1 LEFAQILLVQL
12 ITPWALNA
20 ASLSPVLI
28 TGQVGQLGDSW
39 VESMR
44 VKHVEDILKIMKN
57 PEQIRNIGI
66 VAHVDHG
73 KTTTSDS
80 LLAAAGIIS
89 QRIAGEALALDFL
102 KVEQQ
107 RGITVKA
114 ANISLYH
121 EYHGKPYVINLVDT
135 PGHVDFSGHVTRS
148 LRMMDG
154 SIVVVDA
161 VEGVMPQT
169 ETVLRQSLEERVRPI
184 LFINKVDRL
193 IKELKYTPEQIQQR
207 FIEIIK
213 EVNHLISM
221 YADSEYR
228 RKWQLDPRSGMVIFG
243 SARDKWGISIPMV
256 QKKGIKFGDIIEAY
270 KRGKEAVEEFATKVA
285 PLHEVLLDAV
295 VKFVPNPKEAQRYR
309 IPKIWR
315 GDLDTEVGK
324 AMLEADPEGPLVYAI
339 SFMRV
344 DPKIRRLVATGRIF
358 SGVLRQGE
366 EVWLINAKRSA
377 KVLQVSI
384 YMGPDREVVDE
395 IPAGN
400 IGAALGLEEARAG
413 ETAIAVE
420 YRDKALPFERLHY
433 VSEPVVT
440 VAVEPKNPKE
450 LPKLIDAL
458 YKLSIE
464 DPTIQVKINQETGEY
479 LLSGMG
485 PLHIEIAIWWLK
497 ETFGLDV
504 KTSPP
509 IVVYRETA
517 RSESQV
523 FEGKSP
529 NKHNKFYISI
539 QPLDEEAMKLIQAGE
554 ISEDQDTYTRAKI
567 LKEKAGW
574 DYDEAKRIWAIDEN
588 VNVFID
594 KTTGIQH
601 LREVKDTIIQAFRLA
616 MKEGPLA
623 REPVR
628 GLKVILHDAV
638 IHEDPAHRGPAQ
650 IYPAVRNAIYAAILT
665 SKPTLL
671 EPIQKLDIRVP
682 QEYVSNVI
690 AVISRKRGKILDMQ
704 EYGVMMRIIAEL
716 PVSESFDLAAELRSA
731 TQGRAF
737 WGTEFS
743 RWAPVPDNMLG
754 DLVRKIRERK
764 GLSPEPPKPEDFITP
779 Y

>member
-1 LEFAQILLVQL
+1 V
-12 ITPWALNA
+12 
-20 ASLSPVLI
+20 
-28 TGQVGQLGDSW
+28 
-39 VESMR
+39 R
-44 VKHVEDILKIMKN
+44 VKHVDEILRIMRN

-73 KTTTSDS
+73 KTTMSDS

-89 QRIAGEALALDFL
+89 QRIAGEALALDYL
-102 KVEQQ
+102 DVEQQ
-107 RGITVKA
+107 RGITVKS

-121 EYHGKPYVINLVDT
+121 EHQGKAYVINLVDT

-148 LRMMDG
+148 LRMIDG
-154 SIVVVDA
+154 AIVVVDA

-193 IKELKYTPEQIQQR
+193 IKELKYTPQQIQQR
-207 FIEIIK
+207 FVEIIK
-213 EVNHLISM
+213 EVNNLISL
-221 YADSEYR
+221 YAEPR
-228 RKWQLDPRSGMVIFG
+228 FRKQWLVDPSNGTVLFG
-243 SARDKWGISIPMV
+243 SARDKWGISIPLA
-256 QKKGIKFGDIIEAY
+256 QKKGIRFSDIVDAY
-270 KRGKEAVEEFATKVA
+270 NKGKEAVEEFATKVA
-285 PLHEVLLDAV
+285 PLHEVVLDAV
-295 VKFVPNPKEAQRYR
+295 VRHIPNPREAQKYR
-309 IPKIWR
+309 IEKIWR
-315 GDLDTEVGK
+315 GDISSEVGQ
-324 AMLEADPEGPLVYAI
+324 AMANVDPNGPLVFAI
-339 SFMRV
+339 AAMRV
-344 DPKIRRLVATGRIF
+344 DPKIKRLVATGRIF
-358 SGVLRQGE
+358 SGTLRQGE
-366 EVWLINAKRSA
+366 EVWLLNAKKQA

-400 IGAALGLEEARAG
+400 IGAALGLEDARSG
-413 ETAIAVE
+413 ETVVAVDLK
-420 YRDKALPFERLHY
+420 DKVAPFEKLHY
-433 VSEPVVT
+433 ISEPVVT
-440 VAVEPKNPKE
+440 MAVEPKNPRD

-479 LLSGMG
+479 LISGMG
-485 PLHIEIAIWWLK
+485 PLHIEISLWWLK
-497 ETFGLDV
+497 ETHGLEV

-509 IVVYRETA
+509 IVVYRETIRA
-517 RSESQV
+517 ASQT

-529 NKHNKFYISI
+529 NKHNKFYISVE
-539 QPLDEEAMKLIQAGE
+539 PLSEETIKLIQAGE
-554 ISEDQDTYTRAKI
+554 VSEDQDAHERAKV
-567 LKEKAGW
+567 LRDKAGW

-588 VNVFID
+588 INVFVD

-616 MKEGPLA
+616 MREGPLA

-628 GLKVILHDAV
+628 GVKVVLHDAV

-650 IYPAVRNAIYAAILT
+650 IYPAVRNAIYAGMLT

-682 QEYVSNVI
+682 QDYVSNVI
-690 AVISRKRGKILDMQ
+690 AVISRKRGKVLNMM
-704 EYGVMMRIIAEL
+704 EYGLMMRVIAEI
-716 PVSESFDLAAELRSA
+716 PVAESFDLAAELRSA

-743 RWAPVPDNMLG
+743 RWAPVPDNMLM
-754 DLVRKIRERK
+754 DVIKKVRERK
-764 GLSPEPPKPEDFITP
+764 GLPPEPPKPEDFISP
-779 Y
+779 F